1 MAKSLI
7 TRHELESIVN
17 MKLSADSEKEMKSK
31 LAKIFEGADIDFNS
45 KEFERSFK
53 NIVSAFNAVFSEAGI
68 DAIDLM
74 PGKDEFKKLGEI
86 AYNEF
91 MSAWKAVGEKGGM
104 KFNFNTDQLDEVIDK
119 LDIIA
124 KNTAKTT
131 KASLKKSADEINA
144 AIYRLDKEQKKY
156 ESIKKAI
163 EYDSKSSKPKQATI
177 ENLEKGYHNA
187 ENWED
192 QYQYLIKY
200 VKTYEKLNELG
211 TVEFTKGQTDLYKT
225 LSKQVDQART
235 ALSNLL
241 MTKEQ
246 IAAGMAIGGGTVSIN
261 SESLAQE
268 ETLSGIKKILEDR
281 LPSQSNT
288 QKTEQPSSNDIKSD
302 VSHNDKPVTKS
313 DLEEYVVYRAVDDYA
328 DKRTTRAEGYKN
340 YNAEYWANSKKT
352 AESYT
357 DAHYGTSYILKGKI
371 MPRNPLIIDAE
382 EAQWDDFKSMPKLM
396 ELFPDLADF
405 MDKNKNPRY
414 DSDSGQAYINEQA
427 KKAGYDVVIMK
438 NVQDGYMADQDGDA
452 PLTTTFAVLEDSVIS
467 ITGAFKEIAEEN
479 GNKKFSTVAEAVPSF
494 YDVPEHQKNELM
506 RTAIFQELAKYG
518 TFQQAKDA
526 GRGKI
531 EFSGQ
536 EVQFGR
542 LVSDY
547 FKDVLGSTFNPKE
560 FEDLWKEARK
570 QFYTFTPK
578 ELTKDEAV
586 DILRDKMPEN
596 VLEGWFRK
604 GDSTYKSKIEE
615 LALSDDDIRNAAL
628 NIMWD
633 NYKHSSG
640 KDIGFD
646 EFLHSDIPM
655 YRGKNSEKYTDGD
668 ETLAFTFDKS
678 VAEKF
683 GKYVLETFVKP
694 IETLGAYQ
702 TTGES
707 EALVYRK
714 QLEDKAGYK
723 QWHED
728 MSNKNAP
735 QAIYSTET
743 ADVIKEETA
752 ALTQQNEELRENNT
766 LKREENTIVDGDNRN
781 KNIDTT
787 EEVQSLEN
795 VRAKVEDIK
804 TEVEAKTG
812 AFTAEET
819 EVKRVVDAELEAL
832 KPLEQ
837 KVKDI
842 KDAVTGLNEQTPT
855 EEPVDKSENIPLKDD
870 NIVNETDLAKIK
882 ELHSNIEEVAR
893 SIKEVVN
900 NVVADET
907 SLQTS
912 VKNSVVKIV
921 QAVQTGQEQ
930 LGKLNTS
937 AETLKNNLKGL
948 FENITSGEVNLTEGL
963 SNINVTV
970 NYPKTEQN
978 DLEPVA
984 DAIDNLGAKLDSN
997 TGESKS
1003 TKNNT
1008 DKKTATETTA
1018 QKTARY
1024 AKRINSYVG
1033 KIYSVLKGTQ
1043 STKNVANTSNTS
1055 DDTISAESSVVSG
1068 GETHKESTAR
1078 NNQTSVNSLIKEY
1091 QRLGQMEA
1099 KFEVSGNLETKEKI
1113 DQLKKYIR
1121 TKEISLELTQQ
1132 EIDDLEKRRIE
1143 AHDDE
1148 IMLSKAS
1155 DQEKDRVIAV
1165 RELESLYRR
1174 LGATEGLL
1182 AFRGDKDDASLTQE
1196 IDLIQKEI
1204 ADKKKLIPINQS
1216 LIDQFEKLR
1225 DNSKHQTVAIETV
1238 KEKQQWQNDFKLLGA
1253 ENQKLAKLDAQAEVT
1268 DDPVIQERA
1277 RQLREIV
1284 DKEYERLGL
1293 NDQQHAQEKEV
1304 LKTSYEQIRAEET
1317 KIQLAKQAK
1326 KDIADN
1332 IKRARQDAKDSTMT
1346 STRKKGE
1353 TALGSL
1359 WKMEDFSI
1367 DELKE
1372 LPNVKELQT
1381 AIVNLKKTQSE
1392 VNTKIRNKEEL
1403 TPVDNDKIAE
1413 SISNVTK
1420 YSEAIKGLVK
1430 NYEFFSGEN
1439 SFDLEK
1445 KLDPGEDTQAQL
1457 IAAAKALHG
1466 TKIKVVSYDA
1476 ATQQLNYTIDDGHNN
1491 LTSYTAGV
1499 REVDKALRTVQG
1511 TTKKTETLFEA
1522 IGRKTKEV
1530 LTYFT
1535 GSSVIYKG
1543 IEELRRGVQYV
1554 KEIDAALTELKK
1566 VTDETEESYERFLD
1580 TASKT
1585 ADKVGSTIAKV
1596 VNSTADWARIG
1607 YSLEDAASLA
1617 ETTSV
1622 LLNVSEFQSID
1633 EATSALTSTL
1643 QAFGYT
1649 ADDAMNVV
1657 DVMNI
1662 IGNNFAV
1669 STDGLAT
1676 ALQDSASALMT
1687 ANNSYEE
1694 AAAMVAAAN
1703 KVVQNPSEVGGA
1715 LRTIALRLRGTK
1727 VSELESMGED
1737 TTGAVETQSKLRAKL
1752 KGLTGIDIL
1761 TDTGAYK
1768 STYEIL
1774 LEISKVWN
1782 NLTDENRAG
1791 ALELIAGKNRAN
1803 VASALLSN
1811 TKDLEKAYQT
1821 ALNAEGSALKE
1832 NEKYLDSI
1840 QGKIDQFTNAYQTLW
1855 NNTLQSDWIKGIVEL
1870 GTEIVK
1876 IIDKIG
1882 GLNTAFLAI
1891 ASISMIKHKTGPIA
1905 FLTQIV
1911 DATTNA
1917 VNKVNQFPQKIMN
1930 AVAGTKQLT
1939 AATLEQSVANG
1950 SLTTTEAIRQAS
1962 MHKLVLSQVALTDA
1976 ELSSLLTTQGLS
1988 DAEKQNIIQKLGLTS
2003 STQTLTLATLQQAV
2017 ADGKL
2022 SASEALHIATAT
2034 RLIGAETSLTAARGI
2049 KILTTN
2055 GVSAAEA
2062 QAIVTA
2068 LGLDKT
2074 TKVLTVDTIKQAVA
2088 NGTLTASQ
2096 GAAAMSM
2103 LTTTGAAKGLIAS
2116 IKALWTALG
2125 PIGWAILG
2133 ITAALTIGL
2142 KVYDLVTKTTEEL
2155 AEELSNLSTEISDI
2169 ESEIDSLNS
2178 ELETTQERMAEL
2190 LALPSLSFTEQ
2201 EELNN
2206 LKLQNAELERKIAL
2220 QETLKKSKEEKKA
2233 STSKEYIDKVW
2244 NTDGA
2249 NKAYYIDS
2257 DGIIHEDKGWKGFW
2271 NAGMDTTSALNQ
2283 AMQKYDVKKQEL
2295 NTAENLLANWDSYS
2309 DYQKYAMGG
2318 KANLGSLFNPVS
2330 EEEFNSRPD
2339 DFAIISKDALETKIS
2354 WKKEDLAD
2362 IAEGINM
2369 VLGDEAFDTL
2379 EYGASPEINAFLDE
2393 LYAYGLKLKQL
2404 QGEYVKSEAITSLFD
2419 GSSTEQMQNLG
2430 KKLQK
2435 ITDDTTLT
2443 DAQKEAQI
2451 RQEVTDAVNS
2461 NSDAYN
2467 RLNSAM
2473 EIVGVTAQDIAD
2485 YFILET
2491 GAFNSDT
2498 IEGVSRQYT
2507 QAERVLNALKNASNN
2522 TFSLDGIT
2530 YNFDEFFSKDEEGK
2544 LKARADKFGEIL
2556 KGVDNDTREAFI
2568 NIVQSAVN
2576 GAEDLSQI
2584 DWDQAF
2590 AKLNFSGLDKTL
2602 ELLNTEFEALNNEMF
2617 KDAADDIS
2625 GLIDTVSELQAAL
2638 EDVAGTMDLVRTAQT
2653 QMNHSGRIS
2662 VKTALELMQA
2672 TENWDS
2678 ILEITNGTI
2687 KLKDGAEQ
2695 HLIQTE
2701 LTAIQTQLQYA
2712 WTMAQSRYET
2722 ALAAQG
2728 ELDYANNSGVVMTA
2742 ESIKAEAIGRVSA
2755 VIVSL
2760 GAAMDKLMAGEW
2772 GSVWSAFS
2780 NTYTSAT
2787 KTVVANAQTMTTN
2800 IAELKKDAE
2809 NKKKIYEAFSS
2820 VDTIPEFKNNYDFN
2834 KTPGDKYDSDSDG
2847 VDDDEEDVI
2856 KDKWDAL
2863 VNKYEN
2869 KLALITNQRDL
2880 IEAEIDQMEATGA
2893 KASSQYYKDLIQNS
2907 SDEKDLLVEKK
2918 KALEEYLE
2926 ANKNNI
2932 DQDTWTEMNNEINEV
2947 AKAIKEC
2954 TTNLLEYYDALQE
2967 LDTHYFEQ
2975 ATEEISRLGEEL
2987 EFVNGLLEDEEV
2999 ADENGNWSSAAIT
3012 RLGLYTQEMERAAAM
3027 TERYSQ
3033 EIAKVKGS
3041 WTEYQQ
3047 LLENATDINGDGVV
3061 TVADISTDSLN
3072 DLYDE
3077 YGYVITSQEEYLEQ
3091 LSNLEDGQRDAIQAY
3106 EDAKDGIVELNEAR
3120 IDAIKDGI
3128 DKEIE
3133 AYEELIE
3140 LKKEELD
3147 AERDLYDFRKNIKNQ
3162 TKDIAELERKI
3173 AALSGSS
3180 AASDVAE
3187 RRRLEAQLLEAKEGL
3202 NDTYYSHAKDQ
3213 QSSALDEEAEA
3224 FSTSKEKYIEDLEA
3238 TLENT
3243 ELLIQNSIMDFLF
3256 NADVGMSE
3264 LNSLADTYGITL
3276 SDELTQP
3283 WEDAS
3288 AQAIKWKNE
3297 LQQSMTSGEYA
3308 ALIGEG
3314 GAITVFANGVGEK
3327 LTGSWTKAKNEA
3339 KKYADFLNG
3348 TELKNQFSGTLTTF
3362 GTQIQGIV
3370 NKWKDVKTAADNAY
3384 DAQIRAAQVEGKE
3397 PGTGGGGGGGGN
3409 NNDDDTK
3416 NQTSY
3421 TVTATVKV
3429 GGIKTLTATMEST
3442 TEAKAREYAEAALAT
3457 KFRDYRIKEQ
3467 DDSPEFAEKIW
3478 LSNYSKKVK
3487 YTTVANTFAKGTT
3500 GTTKD
3505 QWAITDEPWLGDE
3518 LVLVPGKDGNLQ
3530 YMRKGTAVM
3539 PADIS
3544 ANLIEWGKINPSSMS
3559 VGNGMSNLNM
3569 ISNAINKPEFNLS
3582 FEALVKAEKITE
3594 DTLPEIKKFV
3604 QQEINSLV
3612 KQMNYALK
3620 GVGSR

>member
-91 MSAWKAVGEKGGM
+91 MSAWKTVGEKGGM

-163 EYDSKSSKPKQATI
+163 EYDGKSSKPKQATI

-235 ALSNLL
+235 SLSNLL
-241 MTKEQ
+241 MTKDQ
-246 IAAGMAIGGGTVSIN
+246 ISAGMTIGGGTVSIN

-281 LPSQSNT
+281 LPSQSNA
-288 QKTEQPSSNDIKSD
+288 QKAEKPSSSDIKSD
-302 VSHNDKPVTKS
+302 TASKDKLVTKS
-313 DLEEYVVYRAVDDYA
+313 DLEEYVVYRAVDDYE

-340 YNAEYWANSKKT
+340 YNAEYWTNSKKT

-357 DAHYGTSYILKGKI
+357 DAHYGTSYVLKGKI
-371 MPRNPLIIDAE
+371 VPRNPLIIDAE
-382 EAQWDDFKSMPKLM
+382 EAQWDDFKRMPKLM

-479 GNKKFSTVAEAVPSF
+479 GNKKFSTAVESIPSF

-560 FEDLWKEARK
+560 FEGLWKEARK

-640 KDIGFD
+640 KDMGFD

-728 MSNKNAP
+728 MSNKNVP

-842 KDAVTGLNEQTPT
+842 KDAVAGLNEQTLT

-900 NVVADET
+900 NVVTDET

-948 FENITSGEVNLTEGL
+948 FENITSGEVNLAEGL

-984 DAIDNLGAKLDSN
+984 DAIDNLGTKLDSN

-1008 DKKTATETTA
+1008 NKKTATETTA
-1018 QKTARY
+1018 QKTVRY

-1033 KIYSVLKGTQ
+1033 KIYSVLKSTQ
-1043 STKNVANTSNTS
+1043 STKDVANISNTS
-1055 DDTISAESSVVSG
+1055 DDTILAESSVVSG
-1068 GETHKESTAR
+1068 GETHKESTTR
-1078 NNQTSVNSLIKEY
+1078 NNQTSVNSLMKEY

-1099 KFEVSGNLETKEKI
+1099 KFEVSGNLETKERI

-1182 AFRGDKDDASLTQE
+1182 AFKGDRDDASLTQE

-1238 KEKQQWQNDFKLLGA
+1238 KEKQQWQNDFKSLGA

-1293 NDQQHAQEKEV
+1293 NDQQHAQEKEA

-1332 IKRARQDAKDSTMT
+1332 IKKARQDAKDSTMT

-1372 LPNVKELQT
+1372 LPNVKELQA

-1403 TPVDNDKIAE
+1403 TPVDNDKITE

-1420 YSEAIKGLVK
+1420 YSEAIKALVK
-1430 NYEFFSGEN
+1430 NYEFFSGDN

-1554 KEIDAALTELKK
+1554 REIDVALTELKK

-1596 VNSTADWARIG
+1596 VNSTADFARLG
-1607 YSLEDAASLA
+1607 SMLA
-1617 ETTSV
+1617 K
-1622 LLNVSEFQSID
+1622 
-1633 EATSALTSTL
+1633 LTS
-1643 QAFGYT
+1643 
-1649 ADDAMNVV
+1649 
-1657 DVMNI
+1657 
-1662 IGNNFAV
+1662 
-1669 STDGLAT
+1669 
-1676 ALQDSASALMT
+1676 
-1687 ANNSYEE
+1687 
-1694 AAAMVAAAN
+1694 
-1703 KVVQNPSEVGGA
+1703 
-1715 LRTIALRLRGTK
+1715 
-1727 VSELESMGED
+1727 
-1737 TTGAVETQSKLRAKL
+1737 
-1752 KGLTGIDIL
+1752 
-1761 TDTGAYK
+1761 
-1768 STYEIL
+1768 
-1774 LEISKVWN
+1774 
-1782 NLTDENRAG
+1782 
-1791 ALELIAGKNRAN
+1791 
-1803 VASALLSN
+1803 
-1811 TKDLEKAYQT
+1811 
-1821 ALNAEGSALKE
+1821 
-1832 NEKYLDSI
+1832 
-1840 QGKIDQFTNAYQTLW
+1840 
-1855 NNTLQSDWIKGIVEL
+1855 
-1870 GTEIVK
+1870 
-1876 IIDKIG
+1876 
-1882 GLNTAFLAI
+1882 
-1891 ASISMIKHKTGPIA
+1891 GP
-1905 FLTQIV
+1905 L
-1911 DATTNA
+1911 
-1917 VNKVNQFPQKIMN
+1917 
-1930 AVAGTKQLT
+1930 
-1939 AATLEQSVANG
+1939 
-1950 SLTTTEAIRQAS
+1950 
-1962 MHKLVLSQVALTDA
+1962 
-1976 ELSSLLTTQGLS
+1976 
-1988 DAEKQNIIQKLGLTS
+1988 
-2003 STQTLTLATLQQAV
+2003 
-2017 ADGKL
+2017 
-2022 SASEALHIATAT
+2022 
-2034 RLIGAETSLTAARGI
+2034 
-2049 KILTTN
+2049 
-2055 GVSAAEA
+2055 
-2062 QAIVTA
+2062 
-2068 LGLDKT
+2068 
-2074 TKVLTVDTIKQAVA
+2074 
-2088 NGTLTASQ
+2088 
-2096 GAAAMSM
+2096 
-2103 LTTTGAAKGLIAS
+2103 
-2116 IKALWTALG
+2116 
-2125 PIGWAILG
+2125 
-2133 ITAALTIGL
+2133 
-2142 KVYDLVTKTTEEL
+2142 Y
-2155 AEELSNLSTEISDI
+2155 SDI
-2169 ESEIDSLNS
+2169 
-2178 ELETTQERMAEL
+2178 
-2190 LALPSLSFTEQ
+2190 
-2201 EELNN
+2201 
-2206 LKLQNAELERKIAL
+2206 
-2220 QETLKKSKEEKKA
+2220 
-2233 STSKEYIDKVW
+2233 
-2244 NTDGA
+2244 
-2249 NKAYYIDS
+2249 
-2257 DGIIHEDKGWKGFW
+2257 
-2271 NAGMDTTSALNQ
+2271 
-2283 AMQKYDVKKQEL
+2283 
-2295 NTAENLLANWDSYS
+2295 
-2309 DYQKYAMGG
+2309 
-2318 KANLGSLFNPVS
+2318 
-2330 EEEFNSRPD
+2330 
-2339 DFAIISKDALETKIS
+2339 
-2354 WKKEDLAD
+2354 
-2362 IAEGINM
+2362 
-2369 VLGDEAFDTL
+2369 
-2379 EYGASPEINAFLDE
+2379 
-2393 LYAYGLKLKQL
+2393 
-2404 QGEYVKSEAITSLFD
+2404 
-2419 GSSTEQMQNLG
+2419 
-2430 KKLQK
+2430 
-2435 ITDDTTLT
+2435 
-2443 DAQKEAQI
+2443 
-2451 RQEVTDAVNS
+2451 
-2461 NSDAYN
+2461 
-2467 RLNSAM
+2467 
-2473 EIVGVTAQDIAD
+2473 
-2485 YFILET
+2485 
-2491 GAFNSDT
+2491 
-2498 IEGVSRQYT
+2498 
-2507 QAERVLNALKNASNN
+2507 
-2522 TFSLDGIT
+2522 
-2530 YNFDEFFSKDEEGK
+2530 
-2544 LKARADKFGEIL
+2544 
-2556 KGVDNDTREAFI
+2556 
-2568 NIVQSAVN
+2568 
-2576 GAEDLSQI
+2576 
-2584 DWDQAF
+2584 
-2590 AKLNFSGLDKTL
+2590 
-2602 ELLNTEFEALNNEMF
+2602 
-2617 KDAADDIS
+2617 
-2625 GLIDTVSELQAAL
+2625 
-2638 EDVAGTMDLVRTAQT
+2638 
-2653 QMNHSGRIS
+2653 
-2662 VKTALELMQA
+2662 
-2672 TENWDS
+2672 
-2678 ILEITNGTI
+2678 
-2687 KLKDGAEQ
+2687 
-2695 HLIQTE
+2695 
-2701 LTAIQTQLQYA
+2701 
-2712 WTMAQSRYET
+2712 
-2722 ALAAQG
+2722 
-2728 ELDYANNSGVVMTA
+2728 
-2742 ESIKAEAIGRVSA
+2742 
-2755 VIVSL
+2755 
-2760 GAAMDKLMAGEW
+2760 
-2772 GSVWSAFS
+2772 
-2780 NTYTSAT
+2780 
-2787 KTVVANAQTMTTN
+2787 
-2800 IAELKKDAE
+2800 
-2809 NKKKIYEAFSS
+2809 
-2820 VDTIPEFKNNYDFN
+2820 
-2834 KTPGDKYDSDSDG
+2834 
-2847 VDDDEEDVI
+2847 
-2856 KDKWDAL
+2856 
-2863 VNKYEN
+2863 
-2869 KLALITNQRDL
+2869 
-2880 IEAEIDQMEATGA
+2880 
-2893 KASSQYYKDLIQNS
+2893 
-2907 SDEKDLLVEKK
+2907 
-2918 KALEEYLE
+2918 
-2926 ANKNNI
+2926 
-2932 DQDTWTEMNNEINEV
+2932 
-2947 AKAIKEC
+2947 
-2954 TTNLLEYYDALQE
+2954 
-2967 LDTHYFEQ
+2967 
-2975 ATEEISRLGEEL
+2975 
-2987 EFVNGLLEDEEV
+2987 
-2999 ADENGNWSSAAIT
+2999 
-3012 RLGLYTQEMERAAAM
+3012 
-3027 TERYSQ
+3027 
-3033 EIAKVKGS
+3033 
-3041 WTEYQQ
+3041 
-3047 LLENATDINGDGVV
+3047 
-3061 TVADISTDSLN
+3061 
-3072 DLYDE
+3072 
-3077 YGYVITSQEEYLEQ
+3077 
-3091 LSNLEDGQRDAIQAY
+3091 
-3106 EDAKDGIVELNEAR
+3106 
-3120 IDAIKDGI
+3120 
-3128 DKEIE
+3128 
-3133 AYEELIE
+3133 
-3140 LKKEELD
+3140 
-3147 AERDLYDFRKNIKNQ
+3147 
-3162 TKDIAELERKI
+3162 
-3173 AALSGSS
+3173 
-3180 AASDVAE
+3180 
-3187 RRRLEAQLLEAKEGL
+3187 
-3202 NDTYYSHAKDQ
+3202 
-3213 QSSALDEEAEA
+3213 
-3224 FSTSKEKYIEDLEA
+3224 
-3238 TLENT
+3238 
-3243 ELLIQNSIMDFLF
+3243 
-3256 NADVGMSE
+3256 
-3264 LNSLADTYGITL
+3264 
-3276 SDELTQP
+3276 
-3283 WEDAS
+3283 
-3288 AQAIKWKNE
+3288 
-3297 LQQSMTSGEYA
+3297 
-3308 ALIGEG
+3308 
-3314 GAITVFANGVGEK
+3314 
-3327 LTGSWTKAKNEA
+3327 
-3339 KKYADFLNG
+3339 
-3348 TELKNQFSGTLTTF
+3348 
-3362 GTQIQGIV
+3362 
-3370 NKWKDVKTAADNAY
+3370 
-3384 DAQIRAAQVEGKE
+3384 
-3397 PGTGGGGGGGGN
+3397 
-3409 NNDDDTK
+3409 
-3416 NQTSY
+3416 
-3421 TVTATVKV
+3421 
-3429 GGIKTLTATMEST
+3429 
-3442 TEAKAREYAEAALAT
+3442 
-3457 KFRDYRIKEQ
+3457 
-3467 DDSPEFAEKIW
+3467 
-3478 LSNYSKKVK
+3478 
-3487 YTTVANTFAKGTT
+3487 
-3500 GTTKD
+3500 
-3505 QWAITDEPWLGDE
+3505 
-3518 LVLVPGKDGNLQ
+3518 
-3530 YMRKGTAVM
+3530 
-3539 PADIS
+3539 
-3544 ANLIEWGKINPSSMS
+3544 
-3559 VGNGMSNLNM
+3559 
-3569 ISNAINKPEFNLS
+3569 
-3582 FEALVKAEKITE
+3582 
-3594 DTLPEIKKFV
+3594 
-3604 QQEINSLV
+3604 
-3612 KQMNYALK
+3612 
-3620 GVGSR
+3620 